1 MAESKFPWISKKKH
15 GTSKAFHAELILVC
29 TMATTRGLRTP
40 CVLPYSITLG
50 LLLSVT

>member
-29 TMATTRGLRTP
+29 TMATTLEGSGHRVCSRIR
-40 CVLPYSITLG
+40 SH
-50 LLLSVT
+50 SVYCFL